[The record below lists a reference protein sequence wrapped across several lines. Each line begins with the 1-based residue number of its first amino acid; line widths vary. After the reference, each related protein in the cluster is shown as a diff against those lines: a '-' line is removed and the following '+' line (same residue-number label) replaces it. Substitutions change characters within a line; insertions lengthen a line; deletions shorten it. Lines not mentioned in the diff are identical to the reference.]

1 MHQTIDVVFHC
12 DGFMLRELVP
22 RLQGNTIGSKL
33 CQLCWRASNIGI
45 FGLLINQLFALMG
58 FDGLLAGLA
67 YTTLQSQLQQ
77 QQQRQQQEE
86 SQQGSLE
93 ANEGDK
99 GGIGAVIKRLENSAS
114 VR

>member
-1 MHQTIDVVFHC
+1 
-12 DGFMLRELVP
+12 
-22 RLQGNTIGSKL
+22 
-33 CQLCWRASNIGI
+33 LCWRASNIGI

-67 YTTLQSQLQQ
+67 YTTLQNQLQQ
-77 QQQRQQQEE
+77 QQQDE
-86 SQQGSLE
+86 SQQVSVE

>member
-1 MHQTIDVVFHC
+1 
-12 DGFMLRELVP
+12 
-22 RLQGNTIGSKL
+22 
-33 CQLCWRASNIGI
+33 
-45 FGLLINQLFALMG
+45 MG

-77 QQQRQQQEE
+77 QQQQEE
-86 SQQGSLE
+86 SQQVSLE

-99 GGIGAVIKRLENSAS
+99 GGIGAVIKRLDNSAS

>member
-1 MHQTIDVVFHC
+1 
-12 DGFMLRELVP
+12 
-22 RLQGNTIGSKL
+22 
-33 CQLCWRASNIGI
+33 LCWRASNIGI

-67 YTTLQSQLQQ
+67 YTTLQNQLQQ
-77 QQQRQQQEE
+77 QQQQQQQEE
-86 SQQGSLE
+86 FQQVSVE

>member
-1 MHQTIDVVFHC
+1 L
-12 DGFMLRELVP
+12 G
-22 RLQGNTIGSKL
+22 
-33 CQLCWRASNIGI
+33 WRASNKGI

-77 QQQRQQQEE
+77 QQQQQQEE
-86 SQQGSLE
+86 ESQQVSLE
-93 ANEGDK
+93 ANEDDK

>member
-1 MHQTIDVVFHC
+1 
-12 DGFMLRELVP
+12 
-22 RLQGNTIGSKL
+22 
-33 CQLCWRASNIGI
+33 LCWRASNIGI

-77 QQQRQQQEE
+77 QQQQQQEE
-86 SQQGSLE
+86 SQQVSLE

>member
-1 MHQTIDVVFHC
+1 
-12 DGFMLRELVP
+12 
-22 RLQGNTIGSKL
+22 
-33 CQLCWRASNIGI
+33 
-45 FGLLINQLFALMG
+45 LLINQLFAPMG

-67 YTTLQSQLQQ
+67 YTTLQNQLQQ
-77 QQQRQQQEE
+77 QQQDE
-86 SQQGSLE
+86 SQQVSVE

>member
-1 MHQTIDVVFHC
+1 M
-12 DGFMLRELVP
+12 
-22 RLQGNTIGSKL
+22 
-33 CQLCWRASNIGI
+33 
-45 FGLLINQLFALMG
+45 LINQLFALMG

-77 QQQRQQQEE
+77 QQQQQEEE
-86 SQQGSLE
+86 SQQVSLE

>member
-1 MHQTIDVVFHC
+1 M
-12 DGFMLRELVP
+12 
-22 RLQGNTIGSKL
+22 
-33 CQLCWRASNIGI
+33 
-45 FGLLINQLFALMG
+45 LINQLFALMG

-77 QQQRQQQEE
+77 QQQQQQQEE
-86 SQQGSLE
+86 SQQVSLE

>member
-1 MHQTIDVVFHC
+1 
-12 DGFMLRELVP
+12 
-22 RLQGNTIGSKL
+22 
-33 CQLCWRASNIGI
+33 
-45 FGLLINQLFALMG
+45 MG

-67 YTTLQSQLQQ
+67 YTTLQNQLQQ
-77 QQQRQQQEE
+77 QQQQQQEE
-86 SQQGSLE
+86 SQPVSVE

>member
-1 MHQTIDVVFHC
+1 M
-12 DGFMLRELVP
+12 
-22 RLQGNTIGSKL
+22 
-33 CQLCWRASNIGI
+33 
-45 FGLLINQLFALMG
+45 LINQLFALMG

-77 QQQRQQQEE
+77 QQQQQQEE
-86 SQQGSLE
+86 SQQVSLE

>member
-1 MHQTIDVVFHC
+1 VP
-12 DGFMLRELVP
+12 GSLWSRLRF
-22 RLQGNTIGSKL
+22 GAIGSVL
-33 CQLCWRASNIGI
+33 GTAVCFPL
-45 FGLLINQLFALMG
+45 
-58 FDGLLAGLA
+58 GLA

-77 QQQRQQQEE
+77 QQQQQQQEE
-86 SQQGSLE
+86 SQQVSLE

>member
-1 MHQTIDVVFHC
+1 
-12 DGFMLRELVP
+12 
-22 RLQGNTIGSKL
+22 
-33 CQLCWRASNIGI
+33 
-45 FGLLINQLFALMG
+45 LLINQLFALMG

-77 QQQRQQQEE
+77 QQQQQEE
-86 SQQGSLE
+86 SQQVSLE

>member
-1 MHQTIDVVFHC
+1 
-12 DGFMLRELVP
+12 
-22 RLQGNTIGSKL
+22 
-33 CQLCWRASNIGI
+33 
-45 FGLLINQLFALMG
+45 MG

-77 QQQRQQQEE
+77 QQQQQQEE
-86 SQQGSLE
+86 SQQVSLE

>member
-1 MHQTIDVVFHC
+1 
-12 DGFMLRELVP
+12 
-22 RLQGNTIGSKL
+22 
-33 CQLCWRASNIGI
+33 
-45 FGLLINQLFALMG
+45 MG

-67 YTTLQSQLQQ
+67 YTTLQNQLQQ
-77 QQQRQQQEE
+77 QQQDE
-86 SQQGSLE
+86 SQQVSVE

>member
-1 MHQTIDVVFHC
+1 M
-12 DGFMLRELVP
+12 
-22 RLQGNTIGSKL
+22 
-33 CQLCWRASNIGI
+33 
-45 FGLLINQLFALMG
+45 LINQLLALMG

-77 QQQRQQQEE
+77 QQQQEE
-86 SQQGSLE
+86 SQQVSLE

-99 GGIGAVIKRLENSAS
+99 GGIGAVIKRLDNSAS